1 MKSIF
6 VQIASYRD
14 PELIPTIKNLIETAH
29 KPENL
34 KICVAHQYA
43 EEDEWDRLDQF
54 ADDGRFTVIQIPYQ
68 ESQGTCWARSEI
80 QRHYNGEDYT
90 LHLDSHHRFET
101 GWDTECIN
109 TVSELQK
116 QGFKKPLLTSY
127 CPAYELNTT
136 TPRDTTAYGMQIN
149 VWNDGVALFHPYAMG
164 KTTAPVPSRF
174 YSGHFAFTLGQ
185 FCKEVPHDP
194 LMYFYGEEISISVRA
209 FTHGYD
215 LFAPHKPVV
224 WHEYTREGRSKHWDD
239 HSRWFDR
246 DSASKARAR
255 QLLGVNGEVCSPCN
269 KNTFKEYGLG
279 EVRTLEEYELY
290 AGVKFADQ
298 TITHRCKQN
307 LPPPGMEGDSIYH
320 ESKEYHIKLNKY
332 DFLYE
337 DTAFAALVME
347 DNNGMVVHHDTITKD
362 EINALKSSNMA
373 YMNISRSVIGVK
385 PLRYLIWPYSQSHG
399 WGDKVVSYF

>member
-14 PELIPTIKNLIETAH
+14 PELIPTIKDLIEKAS

-34 KICVAHQYA
+34 KICIAHQYS

-54 ADDGRFTVIQIPYQ
+54 ADDARFTVIQIPYL
-68 ESQGTCWARSEI
+68 ESQGTCWARNEI

-90 LHLDSHHRFET
+90 LHLDSHHRFCKD
-101 GWDTECIN
+101 WDKECIDIITN
-109 TVSELQK
+109 LQK
-116 QGFKKPLLTSY
+116 EGFKKPLLTSY
-127 CPAYELNTT
+127 CPAYEL
-136 TPRDTTAYGMQIN
+136 PSEQKREGAVYGMRLN
-149 VWNDGVALFHPYAMG
+149 TWKDGVALFHPFELE
-164 KTTAPVPSRF
+164 KSNAPVPSRF

-209 FTHGYD
+209 YTHGYD
-215 LFAPHKPVV
+215 LFAPHKHLV

-246 DSASKARAR
+246 DNASKSRTR

-279 EVRTLEEYELY
+279 EVRTLEEYEVY
-290 AGVKFADQ
+290 AGVNFKNQ
-298 TITHRCKQN
+298 TITHRCKRN
-307 LPPPGMEGDSIYH
+307 LPPPGIPGDSLYY
-320 ESKEYHIKLNKY
+320 EAKEYHIKLNKY
-332 DFLYE
+332 DFLY
-337 DTAFAALVME
+337 DDIVFAALVME
-347 DNNGMVVHHDTITKD
+347 DNNGMVVHHDTINKD
-362 EINALKSSNMA
+362 EIKALKSPDTPYLNVT
-373 YMNISRSVIGVK
+373 RSVAGVK
-385 PLRYLIWPYSQSHG
+385 PLRYLIWPYSQSRG